1 MKYLK
6 QFSILLTIAFIGEVL
21 SKVVPF
27 PVPASIYGL
36 VILFILLTTKLL
48 KLDQVKETGYFLIEI
63 MPVMFIPAAVGLIV
77 SWQSIQVILIQVTL
91 ITVISTVIVMVAA
104 GRTTQWF
111 VIRKEGKENERVAE

>member
-21 SKVVPF
+21 SKVVPL

-48 KLDQVKETGYFLIEI
+48 KLEQIKETGYFLIEI
-63 MPVMFIPAAVGLIV
+63 MPLMFIPAAVGLVV
-77 SWQSIQVILIQVTL
+77 SWQSIQIILIQVTL

-111 VIRKEGKENERVAE
+111 VLRKEGKQDEGVTE